1 MVKEKNWG
9 VSFRQDKA
17 VVHGRRKMDDGGQN
31 GKSETEMDGDK
42 ERERELM
49 SDQRERISHMGSIKL
64 LESRYITSK
73 SKKSKNIY
81 KKTTQIFSNTNIW

>member
-1 MVKEKNWG
+1 MEGERWMMVDRMER
-9 VSFRQDKA
+9 VRQ
-17 VVHGRRKMDDGGQN
+17 RWM
-31 GKSETEMDGDK
+31 ETER